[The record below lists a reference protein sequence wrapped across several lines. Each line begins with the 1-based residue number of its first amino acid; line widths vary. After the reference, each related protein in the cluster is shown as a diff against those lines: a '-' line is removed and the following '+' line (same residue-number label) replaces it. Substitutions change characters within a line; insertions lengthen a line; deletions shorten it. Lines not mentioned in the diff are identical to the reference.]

1 MARRPLPILADV
13 IAKALVKPIGE
24 WSKRAQRDL
33 AVFSRAI
40 GITPEQFTAYAP
52 STRKKYISAARAGR
66 TAAEER
72 ARVREQRKER
82 ENRKR
87 RSTAPTP
94 GTGIR
99 NDPRFAELQ
108 RIRDELYEEGYN
120 DEAGDL
126 TQTDSIAALKL
137 YSDDSLEE
145 HVKVYGFDYVLDHAR
160 GQLAAV
166 QAYNRNDRS
175 VGQARIMERFHALDL
190 EAFAASAAVE
200 GEDERWYWYHTS
212 TLHY

>member
-1 MARRPLPILADV
+1 MARRPLPILAEA
-13 IAKALVKPIGE
+13 IANALVKPIGE

-52 STRKKYISAARAGR
+52 STRKKYVNAARAGR
-66 TAAEER
+66 TAAQER
-72 ARVREQRKER
+72 ERVRVQRKER
-82 ENRKR
+82 TERKKR
-87 RSTAPTP
+87 EQVT
-94 GTGIR
+94 GTGVGNGIR
-99 NDPRFAELQ
+99 NDPRFRELQ

-126 TQTDSIAALKL
+126 TQVDSIGAPKL
-137 YSDDSLEE
+137 YADDSLEE
-145 HVKVYGFDYVLDHAR
+145 HIKVYGFDYVLDHAR

-175 VGQARIMERFHALDL
+175 VGQARIMQRFHALDL

-200 GEDERWYWYHTS
+200 G
-212 TLHY
+212 